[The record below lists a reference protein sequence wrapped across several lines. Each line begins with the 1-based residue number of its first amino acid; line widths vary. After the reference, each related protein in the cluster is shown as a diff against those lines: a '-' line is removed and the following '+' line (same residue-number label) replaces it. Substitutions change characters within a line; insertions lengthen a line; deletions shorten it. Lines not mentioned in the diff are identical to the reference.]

1 MTESL
6 IFSDYF
12 FAMGTHCNVVLLGVE
27 NEIAQRIFLHIKKEV
42 ENLESML
49 SRFLPD
55 SQVSVLNR
63 AVKNAWIQVAPE
75 LMGILSLCYDYYQI
89 SNGAFDVAI
98 GSLISLWEKQPEN
111 IPVSAKELMEAKR
124 KSGFH
129 NVELDSENNR
139 LKFKTDGVEF
149 NFAAIEKGLA
159 LDIIKP
165 VLVKNG
171 ISNGIVSFGES
182 SILTLGKHPNG
193 ENWPI
198 GIRNSYA
205 ENDFVHLFSAS
216 NEIVSTSGTI
226 RTGNNSGDSR
236 KCIVSPETGK
246 LVEGN
251 KTVSVKTEQAILGE
265 FISTTWLILPDSD
278 KEILS
283 EQIKEVEILEV
294 NYTAENDYSTK
305 LTIL

>member
-1 MTESL
+1 MPKSP

-12 FAMGTHCNVVLLGVE
+12 FAMGTHCNVVLPGAK
-27 NEIAQRIFLHIKKEV
+27 NEIAQRIFQQIKKEV
-42 ENLESML
+42 ENLESVL
-49 SRFLPD
+49 SRFIPD

-63 AVKNAWIQVAPE
+63 AGKNAWIQVSPE
-75 LMGILSLCYDYYQI
+75 LMAILILCYDYYQM

-98 GSLISLWEKQPEN
+98 GSLISLWEKQQEN
-111 IPVSAKELMEAKR
+111 VPVSARELMEAKR
-124 KSGFH
+124 KSGFQ
-129 NVELDSENNR
+129 NVELDAENRR

-149 NFAAIEKGLA
+149 NFSTIEKGLA
-159 LDIIKP
+159 LDIIQP
-165 VLVKNG
+165 VLVENG

-182 SILTLGKHPNG
+182 SILALGKNPNG
-193 ENWPI
+193 ENWPL
-198 GIRNSYA
+198 GIRNLFS

-226 RTGNNSGDSR
+226 RAGKDSGDGR
-236 KCIVSPETGK
+236 KCIVSPETGT

-251 KTVSVKTEQAILGE
+251 KTVSVKTTQAILGE

-283 EQIKEVEILEV
+283 EQIKDVEILEV
-294 NYTAENDYSTK
+294 TYNAENDYSTK